1 MLVYNLPFIKAK
13 ATACCMHLLLLGLAT
28 TQKQQFYD
36 NRSIIVKVRSGLEV
50 YSVLQGHISADELMS
65 NLLTSVDS
73 FQYTKEMDMR
83 EEVRDAAFVSFTPDP
98 LALVESL

>member
-1 MLVYNLPFIKAK
+1 MIAEYFGGVVSETVDKLGPDQLPV
-13 ATACCMHLLLLGLAT
+13 LL
-28 TQKQQFYD
+28 
-36 NRSIIVKVRSGLEV
+36 IIVKVRSGLEV